1 MKKIINQI
9 PDRYYLISMYVI
21 LFIMVLGRYMFSGLM
36 YKWGMLLYFRAC
48 EKKSVNSV
56 FYDYIFTYPAL

>member
-21 LFIMVLGRYMFSGLM
+21 LFIMVLGRYMFSELM
-36 YKWGMLLYFRAC
+36 
-48 EKKSVNSV
+48 EPVKKS
-56 FYDYIFTYPAL
+56 L